1 MINIKSVRRQL
12 NLLFDARYVFTYIS
26 IYSKD
31 NLELRSWIKQR
42 DHLNNAWKRKTL
54 IYWEANTSHSLSR
67 KVWHELIIHLTVQ
80 RFEYRLFPLKI
91 YLFSKLLY
99 LRLVLADAIV
109 KMTNLCFWCVHL
121 TVIKVHAYVTK
132 KSDSSLAGS
141 RVSGECYKPLGNG
154 CESAPLCV
162 LAKKLGS
169 C

>member
-1 MINIKSVRRQL
+1 M
-12 NLLFDARYVFTYIS
+12 YIS

-42 DHLNNAWKRKTL
+42 EHLNNARKRKTL
-54 IYWEANTSHSLSR
+54 IYLEANTSHSLSR
-67 KVWHELIIHLTVQ
+67 KVWHELKIHLTVQ
-80 RFEYRLFPLKI
+80 RFEYRLFTRTI

-109 KMTNLCFWCVHL
+109 KMTNFSFWCVHL
-121 TVIKVHAYVTK
+121 TVIKIHAHVTK
-132 KSDSSLAGS
+132 KSDSSLAGT
-141 RVSGECYKPLGNG
+141 RVSGGCYKPLENG

-162 LAKKLGS
+162 PAKKLRS